1 MLRTGNIDTG
11 PLLQAM
17 MNERGASR
25 HQQPSGTGGLPPNS
39 TPLVSALMP
48 QQQGAPTLPPGNN
61 PADYSHD
68 EPNADGHYPANEPS
82 RSGKRMTDT
91 RRGNTNPDAGSHAE
105 RRFKPQGA
113 RWR

>member
-25 HQQPSGTGGLPPNS
+25 HQQPSGTGGLPPDF

-48 QQQGAPTLPPGNN
+48 QQQGAPTLPTGATPPITPMMNRTL
-61 PADYSHD
+61 ADIIQLMNRH
-68 EPNADGHYPANEPS
+68 G
-82 RSGKRMTDT
+82 
-91 RRGNTNPDAGSHAE
+91 
-105 RRFKPQGA
+105 QVGA
-113 RWR
+113 